1 MKPYFLALLVVLV
14 PAVAVAAPDRL
25 EKDLGQGLAYCRVH
39 ALPADLPTA
48 PPRGALVLDLRF
60 AHGDDNAATAF
71 GAWLKLHATVATPV
85 FVLINADTAPS
96 ALAYFAAH
104 EPGPGLVTLGPRSS
118 RLETDI
124 VVKTSDRA
132 DRAAYEALE
141 HGTALATLLTD
152 PLVKARHD
160 EASIAQERTGP
171 AADEDDSDPSD
182 SASAAPSAPAAPPP
196 VIDYVLLR
204 AVHLHR
210 TLLALRHL

>member
-1 MKPYFLALLVVLV
+1 MKHSFFALLAVLL
-14 PAVAVAAPDRL
+14 PVAILAAPDRL
-25 EKDLGQGLAYCRVH
+25 EQDLGQGLAYCRVH
-39 ALPADLPTA
+39 ALPADLPA
-48 PPRGALVLDLRF
+48 AAPRGALVLDLRF
-60 AHGDDNAATAF
+60 AQGDDNAATAF
-71 GAWLKLHATVATPV
+71 GTWLKLHATAATPV
-85 FVLINADTAPS
+85 FVLVNADTAPA
-96 ALAYFAAH
+96 ALAYLAAH

-152 PLVKARHD
+152 PLVKPRHD

-171 AADEDDSDPSD
+171 AAEEDDSDTSD
-182 SASAAPSAPAAPPP
+182 SASAAPTAPAAPAP

-210 TLLALRHL
+210 TLLALRHV